1 MNIGAS
7 IETLAVAAGIALR
20 EGLQVGAISAL
31 VPDPS
36 HPALLLIDAPIA
48 PSRLRRYPLD
58 TEVQVIVEENGSLR
72 TETLEIQALLAAAS
86 LPPHARALVLPRVA
100 PEAVRHDLA
109 GLRSVIARLRDPES
123 GCPWDLEQDHRSLRP
138 HLLEETYEVL
148 QALDRDDPRALREEL
163 GDLMMQVFLHAQ
175 IAEGDGQFDI
185 DDVAEGIRAKLIRRH
200 PHVFGDAQAAD
211 ASAVVENWDRLK
223 AAERTVGNAEAS
235 ALDGVP
241 QTLPAL
247 ARAQSLAGRA
257 ARQGFAPSD
266 GPASALAAAV
276 PKDANSWG
284 ELLFMLARLAQRE
297 EIQLEDALREA
308 ADRFEAR
315 FRALEAALRSEG
327 VALSELTTAELAE
340 RWARTARAHP

>member
-1 MNIGAS
+1 MSIGVSVEA
-7 IETLAVAAGIALR
+7 LAEAAGIALR
-20 EGLQVGAISAL
+20 EGLQVGAISVLA
-31 VPDPS
+31 PDPA

-58 TEVQVIVEENGSLR
+58 TEVQVIVEKNGSLR
-72 TETLEIQALLAAAS
+72 TETLDIQALLAAAS

-109 GLRSVIARLRDPES
+109 GLRGVIARLRDPEC
-123 GCPWDLEQDHRSLRP
+123 GCPWDLDQDHRSLRP

-200 PHVFGDAQAAD
+200 PHVFGAAQAAD
-211 ASAVVENWDRLK
+211 ANAVVENWDRLK
-223 AAERTVGNAEAS
+223 AEERTAGNAEAS

-241 QTLPAL
+241 QAQPAL
-247 ARAQSLAGRA
+247 ARAQSLVGRA

-266 GPASALAAAV
+266 DPPSGVMATPPNDAA
-276 PKDANSWG
+276 SWG
-284 ELLFMLARLAQRE
+284 DLLFLLARLAQRE
-297 EIQLEDALREA
+297 GIQLEDALREA

-315 FRALEAALRSEG
+315 FRALEAALRTEG
-327 VALSELTTAELAE
+327 VAPSELTAAELAE
-340 RWARTARAHP
+340 RWTRTACAHP